1 MNVAMPFLSESF
13 SDRALPSL
21 PPIVFGVDEI
31 LPASW
36 VATAVGEISLQL
48 YRRQRIRRALG
59 DLPAGTRLLPGRQPQ
74 QQPSAA
80 HGGGR
85 DGGENG
91 PGGANSGQFRDDFA
105 AATWN
110 ADAFFCVD
118 DGKYQAKI
126 RHLASLLSNHDAVA
140 VQETHGTAGLYLSW
154 RPPRGSRGCFPL
166 VWMQIQ
172 LELAWWL
179 MNRSLRNLMQF
190 RTVTSKRSGQVELAA

>member
-1 MNVAMPFLSESF
+1 MPFLSEYF
-13 SDRALPSL
+13 SDRALPFL
-21 PPIVFGVDEI
+21 PPIGFGVDEI

-36 VATAVGEISLQL
+36 VATAVSEIPLQL

-91 PGGANSGQFRDDFA
+91 PGGANLGQLRDDFA

-110 ADAFFCVD
+110 ADAF
-118 DGKYQAKI
+118 
-126 RHLASLLSNHDAVA
+126 LLC
-140 VQETHGTAGLYLSW
+140 
-154 RPPRGSRGCFPL
+154 R
-166 VWMQIQ
+166 
-172 LELAWWL
+172 
-179 MNRSLRNLMQF
+179 
-190 RTVTSKRSGQVELAA
+190 